1 MSEVELYKFISSA
14 VAWHRQK
21 NDGQPDILLFVD
33 YTQLESFVK
42 LASAYFDN
50 SEQAQAHAVL
60 KSNYA
65 CIWMV
70 EMCDYYGID
79 IDNVFN

>member
-1 MSEVELYKFISSA
+1 MSELELYKFINSA
-14 VAWHRQK
+14 VEWHRQE
-21 NDGQPDILLFVD
+21 NDGQPDILIFVD

-42 LASAYFDN
+42 LASDFFDN
-50 SEQAQAHAVL
+50 SEQANAVL

-70 EMCDYYGID
+70 EICDYYGID